1 MSALLYNG
9 NVQTQFREADNNI
22 TNLSTEFSFEPNKIY
37 VGPRIANLGLF
48 GEDNVNYNRLVG
60 AYGIISKIEVLDG
73 GLLLDSIDE
82 FPLWSAFKAYNKPN
96 SQNLDL
102 DNILACSDVGNY
114 VQEETNSEGSVVP
127 WNPKATS
134 QTTKS
139 AEADTNKAWLDLNC
153 LNFFAKMKSIDTS
166 VFKNLR
172 VILYYNSD
180 YDQMVEDTGNTGF
193 STCRPVMIVDE
204 VLSDPKG
211 KLKYEGHSYNAL
223 YHDVG
228 NWSAP
233 SPQIT
238 TGVATQTNEI
248 RLNGFNNKAVS
259 RMLIMK
265 VPQNSAV
272 YKTNDVNYRTGP
284 LCSVSNANESLQVLL
299 DGEPIFPQRVEGLT
313 KPSQRLRYLNETW
326 GECSCPPFMN
336 SQAYAV
342 ASQAEDR
349 GKRVPDGNKVISM
362 MDVYGFRV
370 DKAPITGLD
379 LHFQRTN
386 HFVAKTGA
394 GTVPSATLTANAI
407 SNSAQNIHV
416 FGEVPRQIVL
426 DGNGGYNMIEA

>member
-9 NVQTQFREADNNI
+9 NVQTQFMEADNNI
-22 TNLSTEFSFEPNKIY
+22 TNLSTEFSFEPNKLY

-48 GEDNVNYNRLVG
+48 GRDNVNYNRLVG

-73 GLLLDSIDE
+73 GTQLDSIDN

-114 VQEETNSEGSVVP
+114 VAEESNSEGAVVP

-134 QTTKS
+134 QVTKV

-153 LNFFAKMKSIDTS
+153 INFFAGMKSIDTS
-166 VFKNLR
+166 VYKNLR

-180 YDQMVEDTGNTGF
+180 YDQMIENTTNTSF
-193 STCRPVMIVDE
+193 STCRPVMVVDE

-228 NWSAP
+228 NWPAQTIAS
-233 SPQIT
+233 
-238 TGVATQTNEI
+238 GVATDKQEI

-265 VPQNSAV
+265 VPKKSAV
-272 YKTNDVNYRTGP
+272 YKNDTTNVNYRTGP

-313 KPSQRLRYLNETW
+313 KPNQRLSYLNQAW

-342 ASQAEDR
+342 ATQAEDR
-349 GKRVPDGNKVISM
+349 GKRVPDGDNVISM

-386 HFVAKTGA
+386 HFVTGA
-394 GTVPSATLTANAI
+394 GTGVSATLTANAI
-407 SNSAQNIHV
+407 SNSSQDIHV